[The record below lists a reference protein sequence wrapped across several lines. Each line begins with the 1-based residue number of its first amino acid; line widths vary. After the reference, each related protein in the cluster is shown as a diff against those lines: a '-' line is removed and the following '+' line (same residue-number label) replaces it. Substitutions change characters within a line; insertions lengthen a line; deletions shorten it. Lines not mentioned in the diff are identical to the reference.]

1 MNVETTFL
9 TVDVIL
15 SIHHR
20 LIAEFGGG
28 DGIRDHGL
36 LEAAAAMPRQ
46 RFDGTYLHSTLAE
59 QAAAYLYHLCCN
71 HAFIDGNKR
80 TALAT
85 AEFFLLLND
94 RQLIANNEEL
104 YEITMGVA
112 KGTVD
117 KRALTDFFRSHVK

>member
-1 MNVETTFL
+1 MIVETTFL

-15 SIHHR
+15 SIHQK
-20 LIAEFGGG
+20 LIEEFGGG

-46 RFDGTYLHSTLAE
+46 QFDGTYLHSTLAE
-59 QAAAYLYHLCCN
+59 QAAAYHYHLCCN
-71 HAFIDGNKR
+71 HAFLDGNKR

-85 AEFFLLLND
+85 SEFFLLLNN
-94 RQLIANNEEL
+94 RQLLATNEEL

-112 KGTVD
+112 KGIVD
-117 KRALTDFFRSHVK
+117 KKTLSKFFTSHIG